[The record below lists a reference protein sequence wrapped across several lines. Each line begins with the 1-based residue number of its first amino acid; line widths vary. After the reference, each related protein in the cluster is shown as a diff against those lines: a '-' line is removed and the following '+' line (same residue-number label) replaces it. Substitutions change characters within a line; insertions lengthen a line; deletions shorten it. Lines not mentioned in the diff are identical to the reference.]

1 MSDLHFTELSRV
13 WRRRDPVRKAA
24 SWLRVGPGAAV
35 WFEGDTGLVPD
46 LGPADL
52 QIDDLERGV
61 ARWRTAI
68 SLRRAAVIV
77 RRALLIAVV
86 CALAVD
92 LIVWAFGGDRRNWWL
107 LLPFLAAAVLVLVE
121 LRSRVT
127 VQETARLLDTGLGL
141 QSRVETAV
149 ELDSQPR
156 VSGTGAALL
165 AERVNAEAGVEV
177 AQSFKTARLRSFA
190 APGEWGTLGAALVAL
205 FVLVAIHPGSASSRG
220 AGSGLALSHRS
231 GAKGVLLG
239 NGSGRRVKGTA
250 GQRTSPSSTTP
261 RLTST
266 LPHGTFRNP
275 YGPKLTAAEL
285 KAEVKASNKKQGT
298 HDFQVVRSASPGG
311 EAGQRGEAGS
321 KSQSG
326 PPSSRLTIGSKLGAS
341 GGGLQNKSAQ
351 VPPGA
356 GVQSSHLGGGSS
368 GSGAKRSTSASPSGQ
383 TGSGGSQQGGAG
395 HSHPGG
401 EQAGAAPGSS
411 ALGAGLTPDVPHG
424 SVGLPIQA
432 GYAPSAD
439 KHDAASHGSSQTP
452 NGNGVGGHTAISNN
466 TGAGGT
472 GSGLSVIPPS
482 SDSAPV
488 SQQTQRNNYFGV
500 ANQVQLKSW

>member
-13 WRRRDPVRKAA
+13 SRLRDPVRKAA
-24 SWLRVGPGAAV
+24 SWLRVGPDAAV
-35 WFEGDTGLVPD
+35 WFEGDTRLVPD
-46 LGPADL
+46 SGSADL
-52 QIDDLERGV
+52 RAGDLEKGV

-68 SLRRAAVIV
+68 SLRRARVIV
-77 RRALLIAVV
+77 RRSLLIAVV
-86 CALAVD
+86 CALVVE

-107 LLPFLAAAVLVLVE
+107 LLPFVAAVGLVLVE

-127 VQETARLLDTGLGL
+127 VQETARLLDAGLGL

-165 AERVNAEAGVEV
+165 AERVNAEAGAEV
-177 AQSFKTARLRSFA
+177 AQSFRTARLRSFA

-205 FVLVAIHPGSASSRG
+205 IALVAIQPGAAASRG
-220 AGSGLALSHRS
+220 AGAGLGLSRVG
-231 GAKGVLLG
+231 GANGVLLG
-239 NGSGRRVKGTA
+239 NRPGTRVKPTT

-285 KAEVKASNKKQGT
+285 KAEAKASNKKQGT
-298 HDFQVVRSASPGG
+298 HDFQVVHSASPGG
-311 EAGQRGEAGS
+311 EVGQQGEAGS

-326 PPSSRLTIGSKLGAS
+326 PPSSQLTIGSKLGAS
-341 GGGLQNKSAQ
+341 GGGLQNKNAQ

-356 GVQSSHLGGGSS
+356 GVQSSHIGGGSG

-439 KHDAASHGSSQTP
+439 KHDVASHGSSQTP
-452 NGNGVGGHTAISNN
+452 NGNGVGGHTAVSNN
-466 TGAGGT
+466 AGAGGT

-488 SQQTQRNNYFGV
+488 SEQTQRNNYFGV

>member
-1 MSDLHFTELSRV
+1 V
-13 WRRRDPVRKAA
+13 N
-24 SWLRVGPGAAV
+24 VG
-35 WFEGDTGLVPD
+35 
-46 LGPADL
+46 
-52 QIDDLERGV
+52 DLESGV
-61 ARWRTAI
+61 ARWRGAI
-68 SLRRAAVIV
+68 SMRRAAVIA
-77 RRALLIAVV
+77 RRCLLIAVV
-86 CALAVD
+86 SAIVVD
-92 LIVWAFGGDRRNWWL
+92 LVVWAFGGDRRNWWL
-107 LLPFLAAAVLVLVE
+107 LLPFVAAAALAALE
-121 LRSRVT
+121 LRSRIT
-127 VQETARLLDTGLGL
+127 VEDTARLLDTGLGL
-141 QSRVETAV
+141 QSRVETAL
-149 ELDSQPR
+149 ELDSQPH

-205 FVLVAIHPGSASSRG
+205 IVLVAIQPGAAASRG
-220 AGSGLALSHRS
+220 AGAGLRLSGGGGTN
-231 GAKGVLLG
+231 GARIG
-239 NGSGRRVKGTA
+239 NGPGTRVKPTT
-250 GQRTSPSSTTP
+250 GQRASPSSTTP

-266 LPHGTFRNP
+266 LPRGTFQNP

-298 HDFQVVRSASPGG
+298 HDFQVLHSASPGG
-311 EAGQRGEAGS
+311 EAGQMGEAGS

-326 PPSSRLTIGSKLGAS
+326 PSSSQLSVGSRLGAR

-356 GVQSSHLGGGSS
+356 GVQSSRVGGGSA
-368 GSGAKRSTSASPSGQ
+368 GSGAKRTTSASPSGQ
-383 TGSGGSQQGGAG
+383 AGSAGSQQGGTG
-395 HSHPGG
+395 HSRPGG
-401 EQAGAAPGSS
+401 EQAGTAPGSS

-439 KHDAASHGSSQTP
+439 KHDAAGHGSSQTP
-452 NGNGVGGHTAISNN
+452 NGNGVGGHSAVSNN

-482 SDSAPV
+482 SDPAPV

-500 ANQVQLKSW
+500 ANQVQLRSW